1 MSDLATAVEVL
12 PPGVSLLD
20 RKMKKSSAW
29 ISSAVVAAAL
39 IGGLGFI
46 AFHVSRDLGGIAIV
60 SIWPYLLLGLALLIA
75 LGFEFVNGFHDT
87 ANAVAT
93 VIYTHSLDPN
103 IAVVWSG
110 LCNLLGVLTS
120 SGAVAFSI
128 ITLLPVELI
137 LQVSSGAGFAMVF
150 ALLLAAILW
159 NLSTWWFGLPAS
171 SSHTMI
177 GSIIGV
183 GIANQLMSVHS
194 GTSGVDWEQA
204 IKVFKVLL
212 ISPVIGFICAGLL
225 LLLSKVFVLTSWA
238 RSAAT
243 FYNLNHKKPV
253 LAILSIGIFGVCGTY
268 LAKLIGPLIFGLF
281 GAPGQSAWGGIL
293 SSANWLISLNQIFG
307 LALIV
312 LLVGILGLYVMVL
325 LAKVVEEHGAA
336 LFTAPKDNT
345 PPPWPIRALL
355 IFTCSGVSFA
365 HGSNDG
371 QKGMGLIMLILIGT
385 VPTAYAL
392 NHAVTSKEIQSFIAA
407 SEQAGKV
414 LDRHVDK
421 RGVLGEDA
429 RAEVTDYIRTKEIKP
444 DTMLALRELVDD
456 LKGNVVTYREYKAV
470 PANQQANVRNDM
482 YVASEAIR
490 LMQKSDAQRV
500 ADNLPPV
507 FSASENKDL
516 GAYKKTVDKATKFI
530 PDWVKVAVALALGL
544 GTMVGWKRIVVT
556 VGEKIGKEHL
566 TYAQGACAELV
577 AMCTI
582 SAADNFGLP
591 VSTTHVLSSGVAGT
605 MAANKSG
612 LQFSTIKNIA
622 MAWVFT
628 LPAAALLSGSLF
640 WLFRQITW

>member
-1 MSDLATAVEVL
+1 MSDLATVL
-12 PPGVSLLD
+12 EGRPPAAALLD
-20 RKMKKSSAW
+20 KKMKKSHAM
-29 ISSAVVAAAL
+29 ISGGIVLAAL
-39 IGGLGFI
+39 VIGLGFI
-46 AFHVSRDLGGIAIV
+46 GV
-60 SIWPYLLLGLALLIA
+60 SIDQDFTGVTVGSFWPYALLVVALLIA

-103 IAVVWSG
+103 LAVVWSG
-110 LCNLLGVLTS
+110 LCNLTGVLLS

-150 ALLLAAILW
+150 ALLIAAIIW

-171 SSHTMI
+171 SSHTMV

-183 GIANQLMSVHS
+183 GIANQLMSVHT

-204 IKVFKVLL
+204 TKVFKVLL
-212 ISPVIGFICAGLL
+212 ISPLIGFGAAALL
-225 LLLSKVFVLTSWA
+225 LLLSKVFILTKWA
-238 RSAAT
+238 KSTAIHYDA
-243 FYNLNHKKPV
+243 NHKKP
-253 LAILSIGIFGVCGTY
+253 LWAIPTIAITGVAGYY
-268 LAKLIGPLIFGLF
+268 LMNLVAPLILGLF
-281 GAPGQSAWGGIL
+281 GPLGPAIWQPVAAVETWQSPTGMIL
-293 SSANWLISLNQIFG
+293 VMIA
-307 LALIV
+307 
-312 LLVGILGLYVMVL
+312 VGIAGLYAIALFARIVIENADV
-325 LAKVVEEHGAA
+325 
-336 LFTAPKDNT
+336 LFTAPQGNT

-392 NHAVTSKEIQSFIAA
+392 NHAVSSHDTQAFVAA
-407 SEQAGKV
+407 SEQAGHI
-414 LDRHVDK
+414 LDQHIDK
-421 RGVLGEDA
+421 SGVLGEDA
-429 RAEVTDYIRTKEIKP
+429 RSEVTEYIRTKQIKP
-444 DTMLALRELVDD
+444 DTILALRELVKD
-456 LKGNVVTYREYKAV
+456 LEGDVVVYKEYKAV
-470 PANQQANVRNDM
+470 PANKQANVRNDM

-490 LMQKSDAQRV
+490 LMEKNHTPAFT
-500 ADNLPPV
+500 ADETKGLTTY
-507 FSASENKDL
+507 K
-516 GAYKKTVDKATKFI
+516 GAVDKATKFI
-530 PDWVKVAVALALGL
+530 PTWVKVAVALALGM

-605 MAANKSG
+605 MAANGSG
-612 LQFSTIKNIA
+612 LQFATIRNIA
-622 MAWVFT
+622 MAWVMT

-640 WLFRQITW
+640 WLFRQVAN